1 MSMGNKPGNLHRGM
15 LAALVLSI
23 GISGCVTNPPQG
35 STGGGSSSGVDPRLS
50 GDGDINFFAR
60 SGVQACLVGGLG
72 GIVLCELTA
81 SDKDKPKCRIAA
93 AIIGCGIG
101 VGGDMYLD
109 HQRAKYANKEQR
121 LQAVTAEV
129 RTENERLTR
138 MTSTVQQVIR
148 DDKAELRRI
157 QSDIKA
163 KKMSKEQAQQ
173 ELAGIDANRDYL
185 EKTITELKSR
195 VGEWQQVANKE
206 RASGARI
213 DTLNAEINKMQRQI
227 GSLEAELDDL
237 YQQRS
242 AVKIA

>member
-1 MSMGNKPGNLHRGM
+1 MGNRTGNQRRGL

-23 GISGCVTNPPQG
+23 GVSGCATNPLQG
-35 STGGGSSSGVDPRLS
+35 GSGGGSSSGVDPRLS
-50 GDGDINFFAR
+50 GNGDINFFAR

-109 HQRAKYANKEQR
+109 HQRSKYANKEQR
-121 LQAVTAEV
+121 LQAETAEV
-129 RTENERLTR
+129 RAENERLSR
-138 MTSTVQQVIR
+138 MTSTAQQVIR

-157 QSDIKA
+157 QSEMKA

-185 EKTITELKSR
+185 EKTIAELKGR
-195 VGEWQQVANKE
+195 VGQWRQVANKE

-237 YQQRS
+237 YRQRS

>member
-1 MSMGNKPGNLHRGM
+1 MGNRTVNLLRGL
-15 LAALVLSI
+15 LAGLVLSI
-23 GISGCVTNPPQG
+23 GVSGCVTNPLQG
-35 STGGGSSSGVDPRLS
+35 GTGGGSSSVVDPRLS
-50 GDGDINFFAR
+50 GNGDINFFAR

-109 HQRAKYANKEQR
+109 HQRSKYANKEQR
-121 LQAVTAEV
+121 LQAETAEV
-129 RTENERLTR
+129 RAENERLTR
-138 MTSTVQQVIR
+138 MTSTAQQVIR

-157 QSDIKA
+157 KSEIKA

-185 EKTITELKSR
+185 EKTIAELKSR
-195 VGEWQQVANKE
+195 VGEWRQVANKE

-213 DTLNAEINKMQRQI
+213 DTLNAEIKNMQRQI
-227 GSLEAELDDL
+227 GSLEAELDEL
-237 YQQRS
+237 YRQRI